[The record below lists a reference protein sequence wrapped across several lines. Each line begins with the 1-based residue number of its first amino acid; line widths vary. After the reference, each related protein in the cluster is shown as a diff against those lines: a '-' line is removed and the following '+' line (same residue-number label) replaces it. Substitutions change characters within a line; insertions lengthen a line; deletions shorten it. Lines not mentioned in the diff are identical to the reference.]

1 MHLSSIGNFPREMQ
15 GTRGERLR
23 AVSRL
28 QPEHRENSAPA
39 SNTYVFTVRPC
50 PLAMLVSPLRKQIR
64 SIGEAAHHPVDA
76 GISDGLQNDTAKLV
90 FQKLDLPA
98 AIPCLRR
105 SSAGTT
111 SWPFEVNV
119 ARSPS
124 MTYTLLQVRH
134 RRGVGTLL
142 LWIRALIRSRSNAW
156 DADC

>member
-1 MHLSSIGNFPREMQ
+1 MTSRPRRSDCPCICHRLAISPARCRVPAGSGSEPVQGFNQNIGK
-15 GTRGERLR
+15 
-23 AVSRL
+23 
-28 QPEHRENSAPA
+28 
-39 SNTYVFTVRPC
+39 TVRRHRTHTSSRFALAL
-50 PLAMLVSPLRKQIR
+50 LAMLVLPLRKQIR

-119 ARSPS
+119 ARSSS

-134 RRGVGTLL
+134 RRGGVPFFCG
-142 LWIRALIRSRSNAW
+142 
-156 DADC
+156 